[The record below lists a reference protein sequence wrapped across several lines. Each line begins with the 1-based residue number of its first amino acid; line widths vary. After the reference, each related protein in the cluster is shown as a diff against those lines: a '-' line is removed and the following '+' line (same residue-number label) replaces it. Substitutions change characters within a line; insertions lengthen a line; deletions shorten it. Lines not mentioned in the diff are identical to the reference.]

1 MGNIDNKVARATKWS
16 LITEIIAKLISPIV
30 NMILARLLVP
40 EAFGAV
46 ATITMI
52 ISFAEIFTDAGFQKY
67 IVQHEF
73 EDDDDFDK
81 SVNVA
86 FWSNLTLSM
95 VFVLAIWIFR
105 NSLAELVGSPDLGIG
120 IAIASFNII
129 CVAFSSIQ
137 MAIYRRN
144 FRFKTLF
151 YVRMITSLIPLAVTV
166 PLALI
171 FRNYWALLLGTLSMH
186 FVQAAIL
193 TMKSKWKPRFYYS
206 LRRLKEMISFT
217 SFTMLE
223 TVAIWLTQYADTFI
237 VGKFLS
243 DYFLGLYKTS
253 ITTVNAYMN
262 IITSSIVPVLFAAL
276 SRYQNDDK
284 EFKKTYFNFQKMV
297 AIFLLPMSIGLY
309 IYRDLVVS
317 ILLGKG
323 WEEASGFVGLWG
335 LTSAITIVLS
345 YFASEVYRSKG
356 KPNISLMLQLFHLL
370 ILVPAL
376 LLSVN
381 RGFETLYTVRSIV
394 RLECLVSAPIVLSA
408 IFKIRIKD
416 TVMNIL
422 PQTVSAIAM
431 GVVSV
436 FIKDMFGG
444 MIWQF
449 VTVGICIVIYFGV
462 LLLFPDMR
470 KTILEVKLVKKIV
483 NKIKK
488 QLRYK

>member
-1 MGNIDNKVARATKWS
+1 MGNIDKKVANATKWS
-16 LITEIIAKLISPIV
+16 LITEVIAKLISPIV

-73 EDDDDFDK
+73 KDDDDFDK

-86 FWSNLTLSM
+86 FWSNLMLSTI
-95 VFVLAIWIFR
+95 FVLVIWIFR
-105 NSLAELVGSPDLGIG
+105 NPLANLVGSPELGTG
-120 IAIASFNII
+120 IAVASFNII

-151 YVRMITSLIPLAVTV
+151 YVRMITSLIPLVVTV
-166 PLALI
+166 PLALV
-171 FRNYWALLLGTLSMH
+171 FRNYWALLLGTLTMH

-193 TMKSKWKPRFYYS
+193 TIKSKWKPRFYYS
-206 LRRLKEMISFT
+206 FKRLKEMISFT
-217 SFTMLE
+217 AFTMLE
-223 TVAIWLTQYADTFI
+223 TVSIWLTQYIDTFI

-243 DYFLGLYKTS
+243 DYYLGLYKTS

-262 IITSSIVPVLFAAL
+262 IIVSSIVPVLFATL
-276 SRYQNDDK
+276 SRYQSDD
-284 EFKKTYFNFQKMV
+284 EQFKKTYFDFQKMV
-297 AIFLLPMSIGLY
+297 AIFLLPMGIGLY
-309 IYRDLVVS
+309 IYRELVIS

-335 LTSAITIVLS
+335 LTSAVTIVLS

-356 KPNISLMLQLFHLL
+356 KPNISLIMQLFHLS
-370 ILVPAL
+370 ILVPSL
-376 LLSVN
+376 LLTINS
-381 RGFETLYTVRSIV
+381 GFETLYTVRSIV
-394 RLECLVSAPIVLSA
+394 RLECLISAPVVLSA
-408 IFKIRIKD
+408 VFKIRIKD
-416 TVMNIL
+416 TLKNIF
-422 PQTVSAIAM
+422 PQTISAVFMGMIA
-431 GVVSV
+431 VSV
-436 FIKDMFGG
+436 KNIFND

-449 VTVGICIVIYFGV
+449 VTVGICVIAYFGI
-462 LLLFPDMR
+462 LMLFPSMR
-470 KTILEVKLVKKIV
+470 KIIFEVKIV
-483 NKIKK
+483 RNVINKIKK
-488 QLRYK
+488 